1 MEFNQR
7 LVFFSTLFGLLST
20 VEILAWYSF
29 DPFRSDFGSNIRPTL
44 DNFGYMPGRD
54 RDQKYN
60 SRTGYQD
67 AEYPKP
73 STSGILVRRKN
84 RRYKY
89 YISEHYD
96 GII

>member
-54 RDQKYN
+54 RDQKYY
-60 SRTGYQD
+60 SRTGYD

-84 RRYKY
+84 RRYKDVTKY
-89 YISEHYD
+89 FKEELV
-96 GII
+96 